1 MELFK
6 LHSPFAPAGDQP
18 AAIDGLVEGINGGE
32 RFQTLL
38 GVTGS
43 GKTFTI
49 ANVIAE
55 VNRPTLVLAPN
66 KTLAAQLCSEFRE
79 FFPENAVEYFVSY
92 YDYYQPEAYIART
105 DTYIDKEV
113 DINKQIEKLR
123 LSATRSVFSRR
134 DVIVVA
140 SVSCIYGIGSPVD
153 YGQMTVSLKKGAEYD
168 IYRLLRRLTDLQYGR
183 NDQAPTHGNFRLRG
197 DVLEV
202 FPSYD
207 DFALRFEFFG
217 DELERILQI
226 DTLTGEILGEHDGI
240 EIYPARH
247 YVAPSERVEAAIE
260 SIEIELTDQLQRL
273 RAADNVL
280 AAARLEQRTRF
291 DIEMLREVG
300 YCSGIENYSRHIAGT
315 RPGDPPWV
323 LLDYLPDDFLMV
335 IDESH
340 LALPQ
345 VGAMLGGDR
354 SRKQALVEYGF
365 RLPSAFDNRPLSHDE
380 FLSHVKQAIF
390 TSATPAAFE
399 YQNSSRIV
407 EQIVRPTGLLDPRVT
422 VRPTKGQID
431 DLINEINARTR
442 RGQRALVTTLTKRM
456 AEELAEYLAELG
468 IKVHYL
474 HSEVETLERVEILN
488 DLRRGAYDVV
498 VGINL
503 LREGLDL
510 PEVTLVAILDADKEG
525 FLRSEGALIQ
535 TMGRAARNVDGS
547 VIMYAD
553 YVTGSMRRAIDETD
567 RRRQIQVAY
576 NRTHGITAES
586 VRKRLRDVREMLNLD
601 SDPPSRQDGA
611 GAGRERTDLTR
622 LTPAE
627 AVRRMA
633 RLEEEMHI
641 AADALE
647 FERAA
652 ELRDEVAEIR
662 AMLDHSGRHPAGARA
677 N

>member
-1 MELFK
+1 MTELFK
-6 LHSPFAPAGDQP
+6 LHAPFAPAGDQP
-18 AAIDGLVEGINGGE
+18 DAIAGLVEGVDGGE

-49 ANVIAE
+49 ANVIAA

-153 YGQMTVSLKKGAEYD
+153 YGQMTVSLKKCAEYD
-168 IYRLLRRLTDLQYGR
+168 IYRLLRRLTDLQYAR

-226 DTLTGEILGEHDGI
+226 DTLTGEILGEHDAI

-247 YVAPSERVEAAIE
+247 YVAPSERIASAIE
-260 SIEIELTDQLQRL
+260 SIETELAEQLQRL

-300 YCSGIENYSRHIAGT
+300 YCSGIENYSRHIAGS

-323 LLDYLPDDFLMV
+323 AIGLP
-335 IDESH
+335 
-340 LALPQ
+340 
-345 VGAMLGGDR
+345 
-354 SRKQALVEYGF
+354 
-365 RLPSAFDNRPLSHDE
+365 
-380 FLSHVKQAIF
+380 
-390 TSATPAAFE
+390 
-399 YQNSSRIV
+399 
-407 EQIVRPTGLLDPRVT
+407 
-422 VRPTKGQID
+422 
-431 DLINEINARTR
+431 TR
-442 RGQRALVTTLTKRM
+442 RL
-456 AEELAEYLAELG
+456 
-468 IKVHYL
+468 
-474 HSEVETLERVEILN
+474 S
-488 DLRRGAYDVV
+488 
-498 VGINL
+498 
-503 LREGLDL
+503 
-510 PEVTLVAILDADKEG
+510 
-525 FLRSEGALIQ
+525 
-535 TMGRAARNVDGS
+535 DG
-547 VIMYAD
+547 
-553 YVTGSMRRAIDETD
+553 
-567 RRRQIQVAY
+567 
-576 NRTHGITAES
+576 H
-586 VRKRLRDVREMLNLD
+586 
-601 SDPPSRQDGA
+601 
-611 GAGRERTDLTR
+611 
-622 LTPAE
+622 
-627 AVRRMA
+627 
-633 RLEEEMHI
+633 
-641 AADALE
+641 
-647 FERAA
+647 
-652 ELRDEVAEIR
+652 
-662 AMLDHSGRHPAGARA
+662 
-677 N
+677 